1 MKIKKVVSEKN
12 RVAINAIT
20 GEKKIFNAITGAKKI
35 FTALAA
41 SQRGLAKGYL
51 RKKLRD
57 M

>member
-20 GEKKIFNAITGAKKI
+20 GAKKI
-35 FTALAA
+35 FTAVAVA
-41 SQRGLAKGYL
+41 QSGLAKGYL

>member
-12 RVAINAIT
+12 RVAI
-20 GEKKIFNAITGAKKI
+20 NAITGAKKI